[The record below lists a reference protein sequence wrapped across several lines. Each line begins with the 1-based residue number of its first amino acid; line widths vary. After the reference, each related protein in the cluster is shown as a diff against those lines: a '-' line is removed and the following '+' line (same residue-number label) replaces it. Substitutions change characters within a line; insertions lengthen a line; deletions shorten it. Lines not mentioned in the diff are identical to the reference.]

1 MKLEQT
7 NRNRQTGVDDKG
19 LAKQEQMKQEQMN
32 LEQTK
37 LEQMKQEQ
45 MKLEQTNRNRQNSR
59 RNRIS
64 ETGVDETRVDETR
77 VDETGVDETR
87 VDEQEQTKQ
96 EQPNQGINHHTDH
109 LWSFSGNV
117 CHCLL
122 PHVYINPCLRTK
134 SCHISFFIQDSAL
147 LHVFKTTSLTHEVNY
162 AHSNCITVQLTITI
176 LVHTIFCFYNTLYL
190 RPEYSWYIKPPS
202 LVINSWKQWRKLV
215 S

>member
-19 LAKQEQMKQEQMN
+19 LAKQEQMKLEQMKLEQMN

-59 RNRIS
+59 QNRIS

-77 VDETGVDETR
+77 VDE
-87 VDEQEQTKQ
+87 QEQMKQ

-147 LHVFKTTSLTHEVNY
+147 LHVFKIGSLTHKVNY